1 MTESNRTKLTGM
13 YVNESYQ
20 DKPIDTEVNKP
31 LTGLY
36 VNETKKGD
44 QYLSGKT
51 MDGTKK
57 YLLFKNGF
65 KEKDNQPDWVL
76 YVEDL
81 EATPKAP
88 KKDFSLSNKKV
99 SAAENEDIPF

>member
-1 MTESNRTKLTGM
+1 MNPK
-13 YVNESYQ
+13 N
-20 DKPIDTEVNKP
+20 
-31 LTGLY
+31 
-36 VNETKKGD
+36 GD

-57 YLLFKNGF
+57 YTLFQNGF

-88 KKDFSLSNKKV
+88 KKDFSLSNTKKDDV
-99 SAAENEDIPF
+99 EDMPF

>member
-1 MTESNRTKLTGM
+1 
-13 YVNESYQ
+13 
-20 DKPIDTEVNKP
+20 
-31 LTGLY
+31 
-36 VNETKKGD
+36 
-44 QYLSGKT
+44 

-57 YLLFKNGF
+57 YTLFKNGY

-88 KKDFSLSNKKV
+88 KKDFSLTDDK
-99 SAAENEDIPF
+99 EDIPF

>member
-1 MTESNRTKLTGM
+1 MTESNRQKLTGM

-36 VNETKKGD
+36 INETKKGD

-51 MDGTKK
+51 LDGKK
-57 YLLFKNGF
+57 YTLFKNGF

-76 YVEDL
+76 YVEDTNL
-81 EATPKAP
+81 QKPVGQSKEFKLSSTPKP
-88 KKDFSLSNKKV
+88 TQ
-99 SAAENEDIPF
+99 EDMPF

>member
-13 YVNESYQ
+13 FVNESYQ
-20 DKPIDTEVNKP
+20 DKEIDTQVNKP

-36 VNETKKGD
+36 VNQTKKGD

-57 YLLFKNGF
+57 YTLFKNGY

-81 EATPKAP
+81 EATPKAEP
-88 KKDFSLSNKKV
+88 KSFSLTPTKP
-99 SAAENEDIPF
+99 ADTEDIPF